1 MGTDGFSTEEIQ
13 KRIAALEKSSTF
25 QATQKIVQEEQMKML
40 ETLRT
45 IRESMMKNGGAQQ
58 QGASSGK
65 EFEALK
71 SENAALKKQ
80 AEKFEYRIKHLVRSL
95 EEALQK

>member
-1 MGTDGFSTEEIQ
+1 
-13 KRIAALEKSSTF
+13 
-25 QATQKIVQEEQMKML
+25 
-40 ETLRT
+40 
-45 IRESMMKNGGAQQ
+45 MKNGGDQ
-58 QGASSGK
+58 QGASGK

-80 AEKFEYRIKHLVRSL
+80 AGKYEYRIKHLVRSL

>member
-1 MGTDGFSTEEIQ
+1 
-13 KRIAALEKSSTF
+13 
-25 QATQKIVQEEQMKML
+25 MKML

-45 IRESMMKNGGAQQ
+45 IRESMKNGGDQ
-58 QGASSGK
+58 QGASGK

-80 AEKFEYRIKHLVRSL
+80 AGKYEYRIKHLVRSL